1 MSTARGPKPYTL
13 IRKKIKKKL
22 KKKIEEDIFFNF
34 KNFIES
40 LYYFKD
46 IVELDVVEIVIMRR
60 KSQWLVKRSK
70 RLRILFRF
78 VQDPDI

>member
-34 KNFIES
+34 KNFTES

-46 IVELDVVEIVIMRR
+46 IVELDVVEILILRR
-60 KSQWLVKRSK
+60 KSQWLVKIS
-70 RLRILFRF
+70 
-78 VQDPDI
+78 